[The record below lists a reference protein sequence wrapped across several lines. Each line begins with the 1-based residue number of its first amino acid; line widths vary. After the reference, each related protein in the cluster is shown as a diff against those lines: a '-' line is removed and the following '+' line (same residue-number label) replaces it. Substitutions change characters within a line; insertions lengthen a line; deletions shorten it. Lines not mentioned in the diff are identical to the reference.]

1 MTYDGFIM
9 SVGTAL
15 VVIGSRDGSWPTII
29 FRHGV
34 ADWGAILLRLKSVG

>member
-15 VVIGSRDGSWPTII
+15 VVVGSKDNSWPTVIYGTSNYG
-29 FRHGV
+29 RCYQ
-34 ADWGAILLRLKSVG
+34 